1 MSAYTNGASA
11 EFDDTHVEIAA
22 EIFAMLADPT
32 RIRIVLALREDEL
45 SVSQL
50 TEAVDRSQ
58 AAVSQH
64 LAKLRG
70 GALVTTR
77 RDGVTVFYGQ
87 PDEHVA
93 ALVSNLLQHSE
104 HVLYPSPPHHKTT
117 DEAPRL

>member
-1 MSAYTNGASA
+1 MGTMTLPPDADLDNAASVA
-11 EFDDTHVEIAA
+11 RLLADRTRLAIL
-22 EIFAMLADPT
+22 AMLDGVEMPVTA
-32 RIRIVLALREDEL
+32 IAEALGRP
-45 SVSQL
+45 VP
-50 TEAVDRSQ
+50 
-58 AAVSQH
+58 AVSQH